1 MSVARPAAAGRT
13 RTCPHCKA
21 TILESA
27 SVCPGCQ
34 HHLRFDSDA
43 QKQAA
48 ARSAFKVEGKIQ
60 HSPNED
66 PWEYCV
72 VISVKNEKGE
82 EVARNIVNVGALQAT
97 EQRTFVL
104 SVEVMSPKGSRSEP
118 GRLK

>member
-21 TILESA
+21 IILETA

-34 HHLRFDSDA
+34 HHLRFDSEA
-43 QKQAA
+43 QKGPA
-48 ARSAFKVEGKIQ
+48 ARSALRIEGKIQ
-60 HSPNED
+60 HPANEE

-82 EVARNIVNVGALQAT
+82 EVARNVVNVGALQMT

-104 SVEVMSPKGSRSEP
+104 SVDVMPPKGSRTA
-118 GRLK
+118 LK

>member
-1 MSVARPAAAGRT
+1 MTVARPAAAGRT

-43 QKQAA
+43 QKQTA
-48 ARSAFKVEGKIQ
+48 ARSALRIEGRIQ
-60 HSPNED
+60 HPPNEEA
-66 PWEYCV
+66 WEYCV

-82 EVARNIVNVGALQAT
+82 EVARQVVNVGALQAT
-97 EQRTFVL
+97 EQRTFAL
-104 SVEVMSPKGSRSEP
+104 SVDLLPPKANRPAP
-118 GRLK
+118 GRS